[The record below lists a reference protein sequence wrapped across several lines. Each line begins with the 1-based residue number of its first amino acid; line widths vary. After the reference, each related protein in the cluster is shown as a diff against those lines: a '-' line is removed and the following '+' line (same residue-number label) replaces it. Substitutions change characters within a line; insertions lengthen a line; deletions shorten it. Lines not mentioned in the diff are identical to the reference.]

1 MLNFG
6 YLKIFVPVER
16 QIFTC
21 QNVKSDSDIYKIL
34 QCKVT
39 KNRITML
46 SSSSSNGLLPMIVRF
61 LNTRD
66 TSMEKLQNFINE
78 STTEQLVPSFAFL
91 GFWLTSNLANG
102 ADQTTSASV
111 QAAFHLIDLIISKV
125 PPVILLSGISDLNWG
140 MNQPS
145 WTLSEFFQPV
155 FERIRKIRSFVKPF
169 SLETH
174 ILRYPQIYITGD
186 KPQMLKFPGLFLEVE
201 ADPAY
206 QISCIQHFKR
216 LILNHAPLDAFK
228 PLTEYRNSRL
238 TLTYAIMDLI
248 SELNSN
254 RKATHYELLFT
265 FATIF
270 LYVQGF
276 ALSNEIDGQILC
288 EFLQSRP
295 YISPFC
301 MLAIVNHIQFNN
313 YLFNL
318 LIPAQLTKGDIDNE
332 ADAIAAI
339 ESQYRI
345 VDMSTDD
352 KLTSLIEYI
361 PSVLARYFLSNLPPA
376 NEKDLGKTQN
386 EKIAFML
393 LTCKVTLVQIRYI
406 VENAR
411 DNEYGPQYVAIM
423 SSQLMTLFIFGFH
436 HTFSECCKNKI
447 FTPTLMTMIECV
459 LANILPIRNETIARK
474 FLDLTGKD
482 VDLQEMT
489 IRAIFFFVRIIA
501 PLPVHKTV
509 IPSVL
514 QVIGSANTQN
524 QQQNESGLEKVALVL
539 LIKLLHVC
547 PPRLTDE
554 VAKKIEESS
563 NILVLL
569 TYIEA
574 CTNLTDVNLCT
585 EATKIQEF
593 RDKLISILP
602 FNSDKKAPLYIIESI
617 NQSISSSRFDKL
629 SLGCL
634 RAYKNFTQSSNMN
647 ASELFDAYFLSFT
660 STVQRYEFAHHLM
673 QHCRRYLA
681 SNDDILEKDYQLQI
695 TTRNLA
701 VLLSQQLLPRLLY
714 YKHEYLAN
722 ILIDA
727 MIPALLADKMPL
739 HWFKMFLTRNWH
751 LLTPEMSSKLKTQ
764 FLSQIP
770 QANEYLVP
778 DGPEMAKQ
786 IGTKLH
792 EIEKTVQQDP
802 EVIVR
807 EYQSQFDHM
816 KAFSVCAILLSNK
829 TSQNIIEELVAQICD
844 VMKSWPE
851 RELCCNCLMRVI
863 AELPHD
869 ICIQFFTA
877 VCQKTISPIVMKAMR
892 IFLTYVTLEVFKEI
906 CFNLKGIIAGDSQR
920 LSDCLQ
926 ILMSNFMRLK
936 GDPSAATAMLCGF
949 LENVS
954 TSTPKDLQEEVID
967 AVGLTY
973 ITLKLH
979 KSRPTLINASSRF
992 PPEMK
997 AIIASSLDINSPS
1010 KSADTAPFLS
1020 AKAQNFHNLWT

>member
-1 MLNFG
+1 MLANPG
-6 YLKIFVPVER
+6 
-16 QIFTC
+16 T
-21 QNVKSDSDIYKIL
+21 
-34 QCKVT
+34 
-39 KNRITML
+39 
-46 SSSSSNGLLPMIVRF
+46 NGLLPMIVRF

-66 TSMEKLQNFINE
+66 TSIEKLQNFINE

-91 GFWLTSNLANG
+91 GFWLTSNI
-102 ADQTTSASV
+102 TSNSDPSTLTSI
-111 QAAFHLIDLIISKV
+111 QSAFHLIDLIISKV

-155 FERIRKIRSFVKPF
+155 FERIRKIRGFVKPF
-169 SLETH
+169 SLESH

-186 KPQMLKFPGLFLEVE
+186 KAQMLKFPGLLLEVE

-206 QISCIQHFKR
+206 QIACIQHFKR
-216 LILNHAPLDAFK
+216 LILNHAPLDSFK
-228 PLTEYRNSRL
+228 PLTEYRNARL

-254 RKATHYELLFT
+254 RKATHSELLFT

-276 ALSNEIDGQILC
+276 ALSNDIDGQILC

-295 YISPFC
+295 FISPFC
-301 MLAIVNHIQFNN
+301 MLAIVNHIQFNH

-318 LIPAQLTKGDIDNE
+318 LIPSQLTKGDIDNE
-332 ADAIAAI
+332 QDAIAAI

-352 KLTSLIEYI
+352 SLSSLISYI

-376 NEKDLGKTQN
+376 NDKDLGKNKN
-386 EKIAFML
+386 ETIAFML
-393 LTCKVTLVQIRYI
+393 LTCKVTLNQIKYI

-411 DNEYGPQYVAIM
+411 DNEYGPKYVAIM

-436 HTFSECCKNKI
+436 HTFSECCKNKM
-447 FTPTLMTMIECV
+447 FTPNLMTMIECV
-459 LANILPIRNETIARK
+459 LANILPIRSETIAKK

-482 VDLQEMT
+482 IDLQEMT

-501 PLPVHKTV
+501 PLSVHKTV

-514 QVIGSANTQN
+514 QVIGSVNNQN
-524 QQQNESGLEKVALVL
+524 QQQNDSGIEKVALVL
-539 LIKLLHVC
+539 LIKLLHVHY
-547 PPRLTDE
+547 PRLSDE
-554 VAKKIEESS
+554 VAQKIEESS

-569 TYIEA
+569 AYIEA
-574 CTNLTDVNLCT
+574 TTNLTDVNLCT
-585 EATKIQEF
+585 EATKINEF
-593 RDKLISILP
+593 REKLISILP
-602 FNSDKKAPLYIIESI
+602 FNNDKKAPIYIIESI

-634 RAYKNFTQSSNMN
+634 RAYKNFSQSSNMN
-647 ASELFDAYFLSFT
+647 ASELFDVYFLSFT
-660 STVQRYEFAHHLM
+660 SFVARYEFAYSLT

-695 TTRNLA
+695 TTRHLA

-727 MIPALLADKMPL
+727 LIPALLADKMPL

-751 LLTPEMSSKLKTQ
+751 LLTSEMSAKLKTN
-764 FLSQIP
+764 FLGSIP
-770 QANEYLVP
+770 NAQEYLVP

-792 EIEKTVQQDP
+792 EIEETVQQDP

-829 TSQNIIEELVAQICD
+829 TCDAIVDELINQIVD
-844 VMKSWPE
+844 VMHSWPE

-869 ICIQFFTA
+869 ICTSFFTA
-877 VCQKTISPIVMKAMR
+877 AVHKSVSPIILKAMR
-892 IFLTYVTLEVFKEI
+892 IFMTYVTLEVFRDI
-906 CFNLKGIIAGDSQR
+906 CYNLKQIISGDPSR
-920 LSDCLQ
+920 LSVCLQ
-926 ILMSNFMRLK
+926 IMMSNFMRLK
-936 GDPSAATAMLCGF
+936 GDSAAATSMLCGF

-954 TSTPKDLQEEVID
+954 LSTPKDLQEEVID

-979 KSRPTLINASSRF
+979 KSRPVLINASSRF

-997 AIIASSLDINSPS
+997 SIIASSLEITSPA
-1010 KSADTAPFLS
+1010 KKNETAPYMNP
-1020 AKAQNFHNLWT
+1020 KVQNFSSLWV